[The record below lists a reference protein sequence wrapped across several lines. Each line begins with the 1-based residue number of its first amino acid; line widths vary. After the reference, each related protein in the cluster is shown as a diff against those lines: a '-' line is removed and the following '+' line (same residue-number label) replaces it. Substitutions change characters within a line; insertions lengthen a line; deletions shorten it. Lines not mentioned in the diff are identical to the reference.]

1 MNAAIAV
8 SSTPRPTSRPFAR
21 TAFWKRDATD
31 GSVGGVRNVTTSQL
45 AEVTAIVMSIR
56 SQGRISGKPNCS
68 TSATTS
74 DTPMPVSSVQA
85 LIRIQNHR
93 RRNTEPEPAPMRSMR
108 SNAAFALRRCGAIQQ
123 ARRSRNSIDARPTQM
138 SSRSAA
144 CGRTKRFQKSFTR

>member
-21 TAFWKRDATD
+21 TADWNRAATA
-31 GSVGGVRNVTTSQL
+31 GSVGRVRNVTATQL

-56 SQGRISGKPNCS
+56 CQGSISGNPNCR

-85 LIRIQNHR
+85 LIRIQNQR
-93 RRNTEPEPAPMRSMR
+93 RRNTDPDPAPMRSMR
-108 SNAAFALRRCGAIQQ
+108 SNAAFALFRYGAIQQ
-123 ARRSRNSIDARPTQM
+123 ARRSRSSIDARPTQM

-144 CGRTKRFQKSFTR
+144 FGRTKRFQKSFTM